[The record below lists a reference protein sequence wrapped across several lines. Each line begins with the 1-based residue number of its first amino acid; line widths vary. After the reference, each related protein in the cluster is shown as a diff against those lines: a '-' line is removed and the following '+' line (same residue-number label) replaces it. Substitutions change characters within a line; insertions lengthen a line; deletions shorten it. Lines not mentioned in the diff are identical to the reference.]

1 MRIGIDIRS
10 LIEKTPSG
18 VSEYTTQIL
27 KGLMRLDKK
36 NQYLLFYNSWH
47 SPSSKLL
54 DLLKCSNVS
63 FKIFHWPN
71 KLFNS
76 CITLFD
82 FPKLDELLGNVD
94 LLFIPNLNFIAWSK
108 KCKKMITVHDLSFE
122 RYPSFYSSKGRYW
135 HKITKPKKIFYEADK
150 IIAVSENTKN
160 DLIDLYGIDTNKIKV
175 IYSGI
180 NSDFFKVLDQNV
192 LRVIKEKY
200 KIIKPYIFTLSNL
213 EPRKNIESL
222 ILASEYLKR
231 KYKIDYQFIIAGGE
245 AWTQN
250 KKIYDLAKKSY
261 ISNEIKFLGY
271 IPAED
276 KMALYQA
283 ASIFIYPSFYEGFGF
298 PPLEAMASGV
308 PVICSD
314 SSSLPEI
321 VSNTALLFDP
331 YDINQLAETIHQVLT
346 DDNLKRNLIEKGK
359 EQVKSFSW
367 EKTAR
372 ETLELFKEVTQ

>member
-1 MRIGIDIRS
+1 MHIGIDIRS

-18 VSEYTTQIL
+18 VTEYTTQIL
-27 KGLMRLDKK
+27 TGLVRLDKE

-47 SPSSKLL
+47 SLPPKFL
-54 DLLKCSNVS
+54 DLLKYSNVS

-76 CITLFD
+76 SLTLFD
-82 FPKLDELLGNVD
+82 FPRIDKLLGGVD

-108 KCKKMITVHDLSFE
+108 KCKKVITVHDLSFE

-135 HKITKPKKIFYEADK
+135 HKITNPRKIFHEADK

-160 DLIDLYGIDTNKIKV
+160 DLIKLYSINTNKIKV

-180 NSDFFKVLDQNV
+180 NPDFFKVLDQTV
-192 LRVIKEKY
+192 LNVIKEKY
-200 KIIKPYIFTLSNL
+200 KIIKPYIFTLGNL

-222 ILASEYLKR
+222 ILGFDCLKR
-231 KYKIDYQFIIAGGE
+231 KYKIDYQFVIAGGE

-261 ISNEIKFLGY
+261 ISDGIRFLGY

-283 ASIFIYPSFYEGFGF
+283 ANIFVYPSFYEGFGF

-321 VSNTALLFDP
+321 VSNAVLLFDP

-346 DDNLKRNLIEKGK
+346 DDNLKRNLIEKGI

-367 EKTAR
+367 EKVAR
-372 ETLELFKEVTQ
+372 ETLELFKEVGI